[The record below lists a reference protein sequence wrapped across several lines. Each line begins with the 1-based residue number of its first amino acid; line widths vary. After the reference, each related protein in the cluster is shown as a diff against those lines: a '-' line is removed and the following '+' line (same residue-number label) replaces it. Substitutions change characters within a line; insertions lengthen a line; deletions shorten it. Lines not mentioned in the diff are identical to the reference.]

1 MPKRKNLNSGRHGFP
16 STWEN
21 VEHSFTKWVR
31 CEWCKFHYQIMS
43 RGLHADIH
51 TLGNF
56 LWQHGPL
63 RMSQL
68 PIHSSGWTSSEIKR
82 SITGMVT
89 GQWSQQL
96 YMSKNV
102 KLYFKKCRN
111 ISDSLQ
117 NFPTERLVTWVKFF
131 WSETTFP
138 VSREIFVVYCNEVG
152 LCQHANKLYQI
163 NPNN

>member
-1 MPKRKNLNSGRHGFP
+1 
-16 STWEN
+16 
-21 VEHSFTKWVR
+21 
-31 CEWCKFHYQIMS
+31 
-43 RGLHADIH
+43 
-51 TLGNF
+51 
-56 LWQHGPL
+56 
-63 RMSQL
+63 
-68 PIHSSGWTSSEIKR
+68 
-82 SITGMVT
+82 MVT